1 MIPTGICVD
10 LETTIAGKIHD
21 DIRPPGEKRYETRI
35 IEIGAVEWKNP
46 TNTFGCIINPIPSST
61 TLQTPEDLF
70 EWLTDHHQQPFPT
83 LNFWSSVLVKRKSV
97 TRTMFRHEE
106 SPLVWLNRTV
116 HNRARDFVHWHNH
129 PMDGPAFITEEEGLR
144 QLLSFGN
151 GQDWLAHNGKSFDY
165 KVLHGCALRT
175 GLPIPASINKH
186 DTLHLF
192 RKHLPGHKSYSQPK
206 LYSALFGESYNA
218 HVAIDDA
225 KALTRLCQHAS
236 GVQQPVPGHV
246 SGQMSRLCQHAS
258 GVQQPGTGHVSGQM
272 STLKKMNLQ
281 FKVDSTTLTPRSMP
295 RWRHDASSVQQP
307 GTGQMSTPKKM
318 NLQFKVDSNTQ
329 RSKPNLMSKSPAR
342 TSQLIKIKG
351 IGAKTVVALALVKVT
366 TVPELRSKL
375 QQYGSEWLRD
385 NVPFGVQWRRVS
397 KEII

>member
-21 DIRPPGEKRYETRI
+21 DIRPPGEKRYETRM

-246 SGQMSRLCQHAS
+246 SGQMS
-258 GVQQPGTGHVSGQM
+258 
-272 STLKKMNLQ
+272 TLKKMNLQ

-318 NLQFKVDSNTQ
+318 NLQFKVDSNTP

>member
-70 EWLTDHHQQPFPT
+70 EWLTDHHQQPFST

-236 GVQQPVPGHV
+236 GVQ
-246 SGQMSRLCQHAS
+246 HAS
-258 GVQQPGTGHVSGQM
+258 VVQQPCTGHVSGQM

-318 NLQFKVDSNTQ
+318 NLQFKVDSNTP

>member
-236 GVQQPVPGHV
+236 GVQQP
-246 SGQMSRLCQHAS
+246 
-258 GVQQPGTGHVSGQM
+258 GTGHVSGQM